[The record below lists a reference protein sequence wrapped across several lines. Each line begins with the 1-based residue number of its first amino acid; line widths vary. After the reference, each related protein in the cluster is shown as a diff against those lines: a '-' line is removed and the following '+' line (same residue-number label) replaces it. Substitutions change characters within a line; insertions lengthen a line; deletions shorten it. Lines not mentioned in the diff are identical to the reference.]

1 MCVAGVVLLAL
12 VFFLG
17 CDSDKKEADPAKA
30 VDNEAVAQ
38 LKEVVKAQ
46 QELIEKQQAVQQQTA
61 QQQQLDQQA
70 QLQAQQV
77 QQQQPVVV
85 QGQQESGMDMS
96 DVILTAAATNMAMNA
111 LSGSNS
117 NNYRQNNRV
126 IHNTTV
132 KKVYVPQR
140 KASRS
145 FFKSNR
151 SFKSSR
157 SFSRPSRRR

>member
-1 MCVAGVVLLAL
+1 MNEVSHRNKVMCVVGVVILSL
-12 VFFLG
+12 VLFLS
-17 CDSDKKEADPAKA
+17 CDSDKKEVDPVKA

-38 LKEVVKAQ
+38 LKETVKAQ
-46 QELIEKQQAVQQQTA
+46 QELINQQQAA
-61 QQQQLDQQA
+61 QQQA
-70 QLQAQQV
+70 
-77 QQQQPVVV
+77 QQPVVV

-111 LSGSNS
+111 LSNS
-117 NNYRQNNRV
+117 GNNKYQPNTRV
-126 IHNTTV
+126 VHNTTV

-140 KASRS
+140 KVSRP

>member
-1 MCVAGVVLLAL
+1 MNEISHRNKILCVCGLLVMLVL
-12 VFFLG
+12 FFSCG
-17 CDSDKKEADPAKA
+17 TKKEDVDASKS
-30 VDNEAVAQ
+30 VDNEAVAK
-38 LKEVVKAQ
+38 LEETVKAQ
-46 QELIEKQQAVQQQTA
+46 QQLINQQQAA
-61 QQQQLDQQA
+61 Q
-70 QLQAQQV
+70 QQV
-77 QQQQPVVV
+77 QQPVV

-111 LSGSNS
+111 LSNSS
-117 NNYRQNNRV
+117 NNKYQPNTRV
-126 IHNTTV
+126 VHNTTV